1 MRRIAI
7 LTFLLIGL
15 FNTIAQANPVWQS
28 KPVQCATPLEVY
40 EAYVF
45 PNELK
50 PVFIAVGYSATS
62 EMTQFE
68 VPVVFYMNKEGRWLM
83 IEVGTEWTCVVGYG
97 DRFDSDITEEMLNKL
112 LLGMEGT

>member
-1 MRRIAI
+1 MRKI
-7 LTFLLIGL
+7 LLSFLLVGL
-15 FNTIAQANPVWQS
+15 LSNTAQANPVWQS
-28 KPVQCATPLEVY
+28 KPVQCATPIEVY

-50 PVFIAVGYSATS
+50 PVFIAVGYGATS
-62 EMTQFE
+62 EMETFE
-68 VPVVFYMNKEGRWLM
+68 VPIVFYMNKEGRWLM